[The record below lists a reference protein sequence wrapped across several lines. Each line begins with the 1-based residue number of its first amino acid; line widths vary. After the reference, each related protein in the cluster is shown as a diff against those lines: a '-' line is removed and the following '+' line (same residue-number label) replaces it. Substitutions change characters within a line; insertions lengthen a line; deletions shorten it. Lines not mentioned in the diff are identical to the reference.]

1 MKYCLISWTA
11 DFPDGQSYSGNAT
24 MTSEDGLPPKET
36 IIEIIKSENPK
47 LKDCKITLQD
57 QLEFSSQEELDSY
70 GRV

>member
-11 DFPDGQSYSGNAT
+11 EFPDGQSYSGNAT
-24 MTSEDGLPPKET
+24 MTSKDGLPPKQT
-36 IIEIIKSENPK
+36 IIEIIKRENPK

-57 QLEFSSQEELDSY
+57 KLEFNSQEELDSY

>member
-24 MTSEDGLPPKET
+24 MTSEDGLPPKQT
-36 IIEIIKSENPK
+36 IIEIIKRENPK

-57 QLEFSSQEELDSY
+57 QLEFNSQEELDSY

>member
-24 MTSEDGLPPKET
+24 MTSENGLPPKQT
-36 IIEIIKSENPK
+36 IIEIIKKENPK

-57 QLEFSSQEELDSY
+57 QLEFNSQEELDSY